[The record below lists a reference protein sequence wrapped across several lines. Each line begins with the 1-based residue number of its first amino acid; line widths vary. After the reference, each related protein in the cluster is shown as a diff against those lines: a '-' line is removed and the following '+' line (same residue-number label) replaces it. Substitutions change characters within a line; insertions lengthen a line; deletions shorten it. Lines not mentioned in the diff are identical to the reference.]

1 MQETTPRVRTL
12 EHKTYTSESLV
23 RRVVLTD
30 TSLMDIELNHIEA
43 KNYTRTSIEVTYRY
57 DIDAVAYS
65 CKTQLYSKL
74 FIDLNKAKKA
84 LEQIEDMP
92 EWNPS
97 LLTRSGFSLGSVD
110 ELCADSDD
118 ERGY

>member
-23 RRVVLTD
+23 RRVILSA
-30 TSLMDIELNHIEA
+30 TSLIDIELNHIEA
-43 KNYTRTSIEVTYRY
+43 KNYTRTSIEVTHRY
-57 DIDAVAYS
+57 NIDAVAYS
-65 CKTQLYSKL
+65 CKTQVYSKL
-74 FIDLNKAKKA
+74 FSDLISAKKD
-84 LEQIEDMP
+84 LEMIEGMP

-97 LLTRSGFSLGSVD
+97 FLTRVHFILGSVD
-110 ELCADSDD
+110 ERYEDSDD